1 MAANKAHVASSAGAL
16 GVVMKI
22 LLKRQAAILT
32 VQAVTPDTLP
42 TYNRR
47 LETLSMPIR
56 TQLIIL
62 VLAVIAPVALL
73 AATATVGLWELQRSA
88 YSQRYQERVSALRI
102 ALDTELDSSL
112 LQMRDIGEAIDLRS
126 AAPLGAFRLQV
137 ERLLAN
143 HPAWSMIGLVD
154 ARGQTLV
161 RADRRPGLAAVNF
174 DAGLLREVRD
184 APQGI
189 ISNLVDIDA
198 GSGTYVTYLAVPLQ
212 RAGVFQ
218 GALYI
223 GIESAA
229 WLEFFK
235 RYPIGERATL
245 TLNDRTGRIIMRT
258 LNNEKWAG
266 KRSTEQFLSHTVGK
280 AEGSMLVKGV
290 DDTRY
295 YSAFSRSRTA
305 AWLIGTGVPQGE
317 VEAALSRPTLMILL
331 SVFGAASLAIVFAYV
346 LGRRITGALTAL
358 SSSVASVAAGE
369 PRQPQEPLPIA
380 EAETVRRALNDG
392 ADLLEAR
399 ERSLN
404 EALAAEAESRTAAE
418 SASRAKDDL
427 LAMLGHELRNPL
439 NAIKA
444 AVSVL
449 EMPQAKPEVIERA
462 RGVVHRQI
470 GHLTSIIDD
479 LLDVARLDSGK
490 AQLKNQPLDLAA
502 VARHVVDTFRDTG
515 RSREHVVAADLH
527 EAWIVGDETR
537 LEQVIANLLDNACKY
552 TPRGG
557 SVSIRA
563 APEGGE
569 AVLSVAD
576 SGSGI
581 APEVLPKIFDLFSQG
596 ARTLDRSQ
604 GGLGLGL
611 TVVRRLVDLHGGSID
626 AHSAGL
632 DRGATFTLRFPRVR
646 RRMQAEPEAVAAA
659 AVRPLDVVVVEDNP
673 DNRHLVAEMM
683 RMRGHRVAEAGD
695 GVSGV
700 KVIIGRAVDLAI
712 VDIGL
717 PGWDGYEVARR
728 VRASPQGGTVRL
740 VALTGYGRDEDRA
753 RALAAG
759 FDLFLIKPFDL
770 DKLEAAWAELDQSA
784 RQASGG

>member
-1 MAANKAHVASSAGAL
+1 
-16 GVVMKI
+16 
-22 LLKRQAAILT
+22 
-32 VQAVTPDTLP
+32 
-42 TYNRR
+42 
-47 LETLSMPIR
+47 MPIR

-73 AATATVGLWELQRSA
+73 AAMATVGLWELQRSA
-88 YSQRYQERVSALRI
+88 YSQRYQERVNALRI
-102 ALDTELDSSL
+102 ALDTELEGSL
-112 LQMRDIGEAIDLRS
+112 LQMRDMSEEIDPRS
-126 AAPLGAFRLQV
+126 ASLAVTFRNQA
-137 ERLLAN
+137 ERLFTN
-143 HPAWSMIGLVD
+143 RPAWSMIGLVD
-154 ARGQTLV
+154 AKGRTLA
-161 RADRRPGLAAVNF
+161 RADRRPALAVANF
-174 DAGLLREVRD
+174 DTVLLGEVKA

-198 GSGTYVTYLAVPLQ
+198 TASTYVTYLALPLL
-212 RAGVFQ
+212 REGVFE

-245 TLNDRTGRIIMRT
+245 TLNDRTGRIVMRT

-266 KRSTEQFLSHTVGK
+266 KRSTEQFLSHTVGR
-280 AEGSMLVKGV
+280 AEGAMLVKGV
-290 DDTRY
+290 DGTNY
-295 YSAFSRSRTA
+295 YSAFSRSRNA
-305 AWLIGTGVPQGE
+305 SWLIGTGVPQGE
-317 VEAALSRPTLMILL
+317 VEAALNRPTLMIFF
-331 SVFGAASLAIVFAYV
+331 SVFGAAALATAFAYV
-346 LGRRITGALTAL
+346 LGRRIAGALTAL
-358 SSSVASVAAGE
+358 SSSVASVASGE
-369 PRQPQEPLPIA
+369 PRPPQAPLPIA
-380 EAETVRRALNDG
+380 EAETVRRALNES
-392 ADLLEAR
+392 ADLLAAR

-404 EALAAEAESRTAAE
+404 EALAAEAQSRTAAE
-418 SASRAKDDL
+418 LASRSKDDL

-449 EMPQAKPEVIERA
+449 DMPQAKPDVIERA

-502 VARHVVDTFRDTG
+502 VARQVVDAFRDTG
-515 RSREHVVAADLH
+515 RSRDHEVELELH
-527 EAWIVGDETR
+527 EVWIVGDETR
-537 LEQVIANLLDNACKY
+537 LEQVVSNLLDNACKY

-557 SVSIRA
+557 RVTIRVG
-563 APEGGE
+563 PEE
-569 AVLSVAD
+569 DRAVLAVSD

-581 APEVLPKIFDLFSQG
+581 APDVLPKIFDLFAQG
-596 ARTLDRSQ
+596 ARTIDRSQ

-611 TVVRRLVDLHGGSID
+611 TVVRRLVDLHGGTID
-626 AHSAGL
+626 ARSDGQ
-632 DRGATFTLRFPRVR
+632 DQGATFTLRLPRV
-646 RRMQAEPEAVAAA
+646 QPPIPAEAQVHAVPAL
-659 AVRPLDVVVVEDNP
+659 RPLDVVVVEDSP
-673 DNRHLVAEMM
+673 DNRHLLVEVM
-683 RMRGHRVAEAGD
+683 RMRGHRVREAGD
-695 GVSGV
+695 GISGV
-700 KVIIGRAVDLAI
+700 QSIVDRHADLAI

-728 VRASPQGGTVRL
+728 VRASAQGGRVRL

-759 FDLFLIKPFDL
+759 FDLFLVKPFDL
-770 DKLEAAWAELDQSA
+770 DQLEAGLIVLEQSA
-784 RQASGG
+784 QAGGAGRG